1 MMESEATKAFM
12 HMESLTQNQSGNG
25 DDRSEGFGT
34 PNPSEG
40 FAKFGTPSQRKETHT
55 VSVRDAAKM
64 FEAAGVPRTERSI
77 INWCWPNRQGLARLD
92 AYFDPNDR
100 KYFITQQSIDLA
112 IKEELSKGQA
122 AETAR
127 LPKEE

>member
-55 VSVRDAAKM
+55 ISVRDAAKM
-64 FEAAGVPRTERSI
+64 FEAAGVARTERSI
-77 INWCWPNRQGLARLD
+77 INWCRQNRQGLARLD
-92 AYFDPNDR
+92 CYFDPNDR
-100 KYFITQQSIDLA
+100 KYFITQASIELA
-112 IKEELSKGQA
+112 IKEELSKGQQKA
-122 AETAR
+122 TGGF
-127 LPKEE
+127 PNP